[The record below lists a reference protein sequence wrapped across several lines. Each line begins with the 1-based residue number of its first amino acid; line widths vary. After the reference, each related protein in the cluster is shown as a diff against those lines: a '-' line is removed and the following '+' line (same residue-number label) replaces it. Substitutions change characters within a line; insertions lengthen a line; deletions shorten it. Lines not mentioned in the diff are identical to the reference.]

1 VKKKANPKTIFGI
14 KKKIREVTHIYNN
27 QPLIGKI
34 MTEEERKRLALKRKN
49 KKFFDDYKKSITGV
63 AAGEKE
69 MEILTKSIPNLT
81 QKKDTSEKG
90 TMADF
95 VSKMGG
101 SVSEEE
107 LKRIKALISKR

>member
-1 VKKKANPKTIFGI
+1 MVFGSESPGGEEKATPKLYLDYKKKT
-14 KKKIREVTHIYNN
+14 REVTHIYNN

-49 KKFFDDYKKSITGV
+49 KKFFDDYRKGITGV

-81 QKKDTSEKG
+81 QKKDTSEK
-90 TMADF
+90 MERLLMLCF
-95 VSKMGG
+95 RC
-101 SVSEEE
+101 
-107 LKRIKALISKR
+107 L

>member
-1 VKKKANPKTIFGI
+1 
-14 KKKIREVTHIYNN
+14 
-27 QPLIGKI
+27 

-49 KKFFDDYKKSITGV
+49 EKFLNEYRKGITGV
-63 AAGEKE
+63 AAGDKE
-69 MEILTKSIPNLT
+69 IEMLTKSLPNMT

-90 TMADF
+90 TLADF

-107 LKRIKALISKR
+107 LKRIKALLPKR